1 MKRIFYFLGAI
12 FLLIASSCGN
22 GEKKTTDAMHPEN
35 GQIVLSKQQ
44 FVSSN
49 MSLDTLKIAS
59 FPEAVKVSGMIDV
72 PPENRAII
80 NAIMGGY
87 IKETSWLI
95 GDQVKKG
102 QLLVVIENPEFV
114 KMQQEYLEVKEQL
127 NYLKAEYERQR
138 VLFEEKISS
147 QKSFLKTESE
157 YKMSVAKYNGLKKQ
171 LEMLNISPEQA
182 EQGNLKATSIIYSPL
197 NGSITKLNVSKGTYV
212 SPASPIMEII
222 DNSHIHLELSVFEK
236 DIMKIK
242 KEQPIKFKI
251 PEASPELYEAE
262 VHLIG
267 TSIGENRSIKVHGHL
282 KNGAKSNFLTGM
294 FVEANIITD
303 DNNLSALP
311 SEAVVSIDDKTYVLR
326 LLEENEEG
334 YIFEQI
340 EVRTSAAYLNYTGIL
355 NTADFKKG
363 DKFLGKG
370 AFNLVID

>member
-1 MKRIFYFLGAI
+1 MKRIVYFLTTT
-12 FLLIASSCGN
+12 LLIIASSCGN
-22 GEKKTTDAMHPEN
+22 SEKQPTDVMQPDE

-44 FVSSN
+44 FVN
-49 MSLDTLKIAS
+49 GGMLLDTLKLRS
-59 FPEAVKVSGMIDV
+59 FPEVVKVSGMIDV
-72 PPENRAII
+72 PPENKAII
-80 NAIMGGY
+80 NATMGGY

-102 QLLVVIENPEFV
+102 QLLVVVENPEFV

-157 YKMSVAKYNGLKKQ
+157 YKVSVAKHNGLKKQ
-171 LEMLNISPEQA
+171 LEMLNISPELA
-182 EQGNLKATSIIYSPL
+182 EQGTLKATSNIYSPI

-242 KEQPIKFKI
+242 KEQPIQFRI
-251 PEASPELYEAE
+251 PEASTDIYEAE

-267 TSIGENRSIKVHGHL
+267 TSIDENRSIKVHGHL
-282 KNGAKSNFLTGM
+282 KDDSKSNFLTGM

-303 DNNLSALP
+303 AKELSALP
-311 SEAVVSIDDKTYVLR
+311 SEAVVSVDNKTYVLR
-326 LLEENEEG
+326 LVEENENG

-340 EVRTSAAYLNYTGIL
+340 EVLTSAPYLDYNGIL
-355 NTADFKKG
+355 NAADFKPG

-370 AFNLVID
+370 AFSLITE

>member
-1 MKRIFYFLGAI
+1 MKRLVYFLIAT
-12 FLLIASSCGN
+12 LLIIASSCGN
-22 GEKKTTDAMHPEN
+22 SEKQPTDVMQPDE

-44 FVSSN
+44 FMNSS
-49 MSLDTLKIAS
+49 MLLDTLKMRS
-59 FPEAVKVSGMIDV
+59 FPEVVKVSGMIDV
-72 PPENRAII
+72 PPENKAII
-80 NAIMGGY
+80 NATMGGY

-102 QLLVVIENPEFV
+102 QLLVVVENPEFV

-157 YKMSVAKYNGLKKQ
+157 YRVSVAKYNGLKKQ
-171 LEMLNISPEQA
+171 LEMLNISPEQT
-182 EQGNLKATSIIYSPL
+182 EQGTLKSTSNIYSPI
-197 NGSITKLNVSKGTYV
+197 NGSITRLNVSKGTYV

-242 KEQPIKFKI
+242 KEQPIQFKI
-251 PEASPELYEAE
+251 PEASTEIFEAE

-267 TSIGENRSIKVHGHL
+267 TSIDANRSIKVHGHL
-282 KNGAKSNFLTGM
+282 KDGAKSNFLTGM

-303 DNNLSALP
+303 AQELSALP
-311 SEAVVSIDDKTYVLR
+311 SEAVVSVDDKTYVLR
-326 LLEENEEG
+326 LVEENENG

-340 EVRTSAAYLNYTGIL
+340 EVLTSASYSNYSGIL
-355 NTADFKKG
+355 NAADFNPG
-363 DKFLGKG
+363 DKFLGRG
-370 AFNLVID
+370 AFNLIAE